1 MGKGAGKIYP
11 ATERIPLICDRM
23 IHLAVDLLGADT
35 PEEELCRGAVR
46 ALVGN
51 PALFLHLCGHADVLS
66 AVTAEIGAA
75 EIAGRY
81 EIVDA
86 PVARGNNEDPMQ
98 AYQRTDALPVRRHAV
113 GSRGGSG
120 RRHHLRRDRRC
131 AGHLHHDP
139 GQAAAPRPI
148 LAVELTNPAGEPLLL
163 LDCGANIDSRPEL
176 YPAFAHRVT
185 PICDASAVPRRAS
198 RCCPTVPKP
207 KRDVRLSRRRTP
219 LLAEQPF
226 RFVGNIEATSALRGT
241 ADVIV
246 CDGFHGNIL
255 LKSIEGSAKAA
266 LDEVAARLSAAGP
279 NPPLWRTF
287 RDCSPPLR
295 LQHAGGS
302 LPLLGVRKPVMKG
315 HGSATGEAIVH
326 MADRLA
332 LLCRNRFIERVAE
345 TVR

>member
-1 MGKGAGKIYP
+1 MS
-11 ATERIPLICDRM
+11 DQM

-86 PVARGNNEDPMQ
+86 PVALSNNEDPMQ
-98 AYQRTDALPVRRHAV
+98 AYQRTDASLCAAMRLAHEGAAGGVITCGATGAVLVTSIMILGKLPR
-113 GSRGGSG
+113 
-120 RRHHLRRDRRC
+120 L
-131 AGHLHHDP
+131 
-139 GQAAAPRPI
+139 RPI

-176 YPAFAHRVT
+176 YPAFAHLGNAYMRCIGCSS
-185 PICDASAVPRRAS
+185 PRIALLSNGAEAKKGCEAVKAAHA
-198 RCCPTVPKP
+198 
-207 KRDVRLSRRRTP
+207 

-266 LDEVAARLSAAGP
+266 LDEVSARLSAAGLESAAVADILATVRRRYDY
-279 NPPLWRTF
+279 NT
-287 RDCSPPLR
+287 
-295 LQHAGGS
+295 QGGA
-302 LPLLGVRKPVMKG
+302 LLLGVRKPVMKG

>member
-1 MGKGAGKIYP
+1 MS
-11 ATERIPLICDRM
+11 DQM

-46 ALVGN
+46 ALIGN

-86 PVARGNNEDPMQ
+86 PVALSNNEDPMQ
-98 AYQRTDALPVRRHAV
+98 AYQRTDASLCAAMRLAHEGAAGGVITCGATGAVLVTSIMILGKLPR
-113 GSRGGSG
+113 
-120 RRHHLRRDRRC
+120 L
-131 AGHLHHDP
+131 
-139 GQAAAPRPI
+139 RPI

-176 YPAFAHRVT
+176 YPAFAHLG
-185 PICDASAVPRRAS
+185 DAYMRCIGCSSPRIALLSNGAEAKKGCEAVKAAHA
-198 RCCPTVPKP
+198 
-207 KRDVRLSRRRTP
+207 

-266 LDEVAARLSAAGP
+266 LDEVAARLSAAGLESAAVADILATVRRRYDY
-279 NPPLWRTF
+279 NT
-287 RDCSPPLR
+287 
-295 LQHAGGS
+295 QGGA
-302 LPLLGVRKPVMKG
+302 LLLGVRKPVMKG

-326 MADRLA
+326 MANRLA

>member
-1 MGKGAGKIYP
+1 MS
-11 ATERIPLICDRM
+11 DQM

-46 ALVGN
+46 ALIGN

-66 AVTAEIGAA
+66 AVTAEIGTA

-86 PVARGNNEDPMQ
+86 PVALSNNEDPMQ
-98 AYQRTDALPVRRHAV
+98 AYQRTDASLCAAMRLAHEGAAGGVITCGATGAVLVTSIMILGKLPR
-113 GSRGGSG
+113 
-120 RRHHLRRDRRC
+120 L
-131 AGHLHHDP
+131 
-139 GQAAAPRPI
+139 RPI

-176 YPAFAHRVT
+176 YPAFAHLG
-185 PICDASAVPRRAS
+185 DAYMRCIGCSSPRIALLSNGSEAKKGCEAVKAAHA
-198 RCCPTVPKP
+198 
-207 KRDVRLSRRRTP
+207 

-266 LDEVAARLSAAGP
+266 LDEVSARLSAAGLESAAVADILATVRRRYDY
-279 NPPLWRTF
+279 NT
-287 RDCSPPLR
+287 
-295 LQHAGGS
+295 QGGA
-302 LPLLGVRKPVMKG
+302 LLLGVRKPVMKG

>member
-1 MGKGAGKIYP
+1 MS
-11 ATERIPLICDRM
+11 DQM

-86 PVARGNNEDPMQ
+86 PVALSNNEDPMQ
-98 AYQRTDALPVRRHAV
+98 AYQRTNASLCAAMRLAHEGAAGGVITCGATGAVLVTSIMILGKLPR
-113 GSRGGSG
+113 
-120 RRHHLRRDRRC
+120 L
-131 AGHLHHDP
+131 
-139 GQAAAPRPI
+139 RPI

-176 YPAFAHRVT
+176 YPAFAHLG
-185 PICDASAVPRRAS
+185 DAYMRCIGCASPRIALLSNGAEAKKGCEAVKAAHA
-198 RCCPTVPKP
+198 
-207 KRDVRLSRRRTP
+207 

-226 RFVGNIEATSALRGT
+226 RFVGNIEATSALRGS

-266 LDEVAARLSAAGP
+266 LDEVSARLSAAGLESAAVADVLATVRRRYDY
-279 NPPLWRTF
+279 NT
-287 RDCSPPLR
+287 
-295 LQHAGGS
+295 QGGA
-302 LPLLGVRKPVMKG
+302 LLLGVRKPVMKG

>member
-1 MGKGAGKIYP
+1 MS
-11 ATERIPLICDRM
+11 DQM

-86 PVARGNNEDPMQ
+86 PVALSNNEDPMQ
-98 AYQRTDALPVRRHAV
+98 AYQRTDASLCAAMRLAHEGAAGGVITCGATGAVLVTSIMILGKLPR
-113 GSRGGSG
+113 
-120 RRHHLRRDRRC
+120 L
-131 AGHLHHDP
+131 
-139 GQAAAPRPI
+139 RPI

-176 YPAFAHRVT
+176 YLAFAHLG
-185 PICDASAVPRRAS
+185 DAYMRCIGCASPRIALLSNGAEAKKGCEAVKAAHA
-198 RCCPTVPKP
+198 
-207 KRDVRLSRRRTP
+207 

-266 LDEVAARLSAAGP
+266 LDEVSARLSAAGLESAAVADILATVRRRYDY
-279 NPPLWRTF
+279 NT
-287 RDCSPPLR
+287 
-295 LQHAGGS
+295 QGGA
-302 LPLLGVRKPVMKG
+302 LLLGVRKPVMKG

>member
-1 MGKGAGKIYP
+1 MS
-11 ATERIPLICDRM
+11 DQM

-46 ALVGN
+46 ALIGN
-51 PALFLHLCGHADVLS
+51 PALFLHLCGHADVIS
-66 AVTAEIGAA
+66 SVTAEIGAA

-86 PVARGNNEDPMQ
+86 PVALSNNEDPMQ
-98 AYQRTDALPVRRHAV
+98 AYQRTDASLCAAMRLAHEGAAGGVITCGATGAVLVTAIMILGKLPR
-113 GSRGGSG
+113 
-120 RRHHLRRDRRC
+120 L
-131 AGHLHHDP
+131 
-139 GQAAAPRPI
+139 RPI

-176 YPAFAHRVT
+176 YPAFAHLG
-185 PICDASAVPRRAS
+185 DAYMRCIGCSSPRIALLSNGAEAKKGCEAVKAAHA
-198 RCCPTVPKP
+198 
-207 KRDVRLSRRRTP
+207 
-219 LLAEQPF
+219 LLAEQPL

-266 LDEVAARLSAAGP
+266 LDEVSARLSAAGLESAAVADVLATVRRRYDY
-279 NPPLWRTF
+279 NT
-287 RDCSPPLR
+287 
-295 LQHAGGS
+295 QGGA
-302 LPLLGVRKPVMKG
+302 LLLGVRKPVMKG

>member
-1 MGKGAGKIYP
+1 MS
-11 ATERIPLICDRM
+11 DQM

-86 PVARGNNEDPMQ
+86 PVALSNNEDPMQ
-98 AYQRTDALPVRRHAV
+98 AYQRTDASLCGAMRLAHEGAAGGVITCGATGAVLVTSIMILGKLPR
-113 GSRGGSG
+113 
-120 RRHHLRRDRRC
+120 L
-131 AGHLHHDP
+131 
-139 GQAAAPRPI
+139 RPI

-176 YPAFAHRVT
+176 YPAFAHLG
-185 PICDASAVPRRAS
+185 DAYMRCIGCSSPRIALLSNGAEAKKGCEAVKAAHA
-198 RCCPTVPKP
+198 
-207 KRDVRLSRRRTP
+207 

-266 LDEVAARLSAAGP
+266 LDEVAARLSAAGLESAAVADILATVRRRYDY
-279 NPPLWRTF
+279 NT
-287 RDCSPPLR
+287 
-295 LQHAGGS
+295 QGGA
-302 LPLLGVRKPVMKG
+302 LLLGVRKPVMKG

>member
-1 MGKGAGKIYP
+1 MS
-11 ATERIPLICDRM
+11 DQM

-86 PVARGNNEDPMQ
+86 PVALSNNEDPMQ
-98 AYQRTDALPVRRHAV
+98 AYQRTDASLCAAMRLAHEGAAGGVITCGATGAVLVTSIMILGKLPR
-113 GSRGGSG
+113 
-120 RRHHLRRDRRC
+120 L
-131 AGHLHHDP
+131 
-139 GQAAAPRPI
+139 RPI

-176 YPAFAHRVT
+176 YPAFAHLG
-185 PICDASAVPRRAS
+185 DAYMRCIGCASPRIALLSNGAEAKKGCEAVKAAHA
-198 RCCPTVPKP
+198 
-207 KRDVRLSRRRTP
+207 

-226 RFVGNIEATSALRGT
+226 RFVGNIEATSALRGS

-266 LDEVAARLSAAGP
+266 LDEVSARLSAAGLESAAVA
-279 NPPLWRTF
+279 NILATVRRRYDYNT
-287 RDCSPPLR
+287 
-295 LQHAGGS
+295 QGGA
-302 LPLLGVRKPVMKG
+302 LLLGVRKPVMKG

>member
-1 MGKGAGKIYP
+1 MS
-11 ATERIPLICDRM
+11 DQM

-86 PVARGNNEDPMQ
+86 PVALSNNEDPMQ
-98 AYQRTDALPVRRHAV
+98 AYQRTDASLCAAMRLAHEGAAGGVITCGATGAVLVTAIMILGKLPR
-113 GSRGGSG
+113 
-120 RRHHLRRDRRC
+120 L
-131 AGHLHHDP
+131 
-139 GQAAAPRPI
+139 RPI

-176 YPAFAHRVT
+176 YPAFAHLG
-185 PICDASAVPRRAS
+185 DAYMRCIGCASPRIALLSNGAEAKKGCEAVKAAHA
-198 RCCPTVPKP
+198 
-207 KRDVRLSRRRTP
+207 

-226 RFVGNIEATSALRGT
+226 RFVGNIEATSALRGS

-266 LDEVAARLSAAGP
+266 LDEVSARLSAAGLESAAVADILATVRRRYDY
-279 NPPLWRTF
+279 NT
-287 RDCSPPLR
+287 
-295 LQHAGGS
+295 QGGA
-302 LPLLGVRKPVMKG
+302 LLLGVRKPVMKG

>member
-1 MGKGAGKIYP
+1 MS
-11 ATERIPLICDRM
+11 DQM

-46 ALVGN
+46 ALIGN

-75 EIAGRY
+75 EITGRY

-86 PVARGNNEDPMQ
+86 PVALSNNEDPMQ
-98 AYQRTDALPVRRHAV
+98 AYQRTDASLCAAMRLAHEGAAGGVITCGATGAVLVTSIMILGKLPR
-113 GSRGGSG
+113 
-120 RRHHLRRDRRC
+120 L
-131 AGHLHHDP
+131 
-139 GQAAAPRPI
+139 RPI

-176 YPAFAHRVT
+176 YPAFAHLG
-185 PICDASAVPRRAS
+185 DAYMRCIGCSSPRIALLSNGAEAKKGCEAVKAAHA
-198 RCCPTVPKP
+198 
-207 KRDVRLSRRRTP
+207 

-266 LDEVAARLSAAGP
+266 LDEVSARLSAAGLESAAVADILATVRRRYDY
-279 NPPLWRTF
+279 NT
-287 RDCSPPLR
+287 
-295 LQHAGGS
+295 QGGA
-302 LPLLGVRKPVMKG
+302 LLLGVRKPVMKG

-345 TVR
+345 TMR

>member
-1 MGKGAGKIYP
+1 MS
-11 ATERIPLICDRM
+11 DQM

-46 ALVGN
+46 ALIGN

-86 PVARGNNEDPMQ
+86 PVALSNNEDPMQ
-98 AYQRTDALPVRRHAV
+98 AYQRTDASLCAAMRLAHEGAAGGVITCGATGAVLVTSIMILGKLPR
-113 GSRGGSG
+113 
-120 RRHHLRRDRRC
+120 L
-131 AGHLHHDP
+131 
-139 GQAAAPRPI
+139 RPI

-176 YPAFAHRVT
+176 YPAFAHLG
-185 PICDASAVPRRAS
+185 DAYMRCIGCSSPRIALLSNGAEAKKGCEAVKAAHA
-198 RCCPTVPKP
+198 
-207 KRDVRLSRRRTP
+207 

-266 LDEVAARLSAAGP
+266 LDEVSARLSAAGLESAAVADILATVRRRYDY
-279 NPPLWRTF
+279 NT
-287 RDCSPPLR
+287 
-295 LQHAGGS
+295 QGGA
-302 LPLLGVRKPVMKG
+302 LLIGVRKPVMKG

>member
-1 MGKGAGKIYP
+1 MS
-11 ATERIPLICDRM
+11 DQM

-86 PVARGNNEDPMQ
+86 PVALSNNEDPMQ
-98 AYQRTDALPVRRHAV
+98 AYQRTDASLCAAMRLAHEGAAGGVITCGATGAVLVTSIMILGKLPR
-113 GSRGGSG
+113 
-120 RRHHLRRDRRC
+120 L
-131 AGHLHHDP
+131 
-139 GQAAAPRPI
+139 RPI

-176 YPAFAHRVT
+176 YPAFAHLG
-185 PICDASAVPRRAS
+185 DAYMRCIGCSSPRIALLSNGAEAKKGCEAVKAAHA
-198 RCCPTVPKP
+198 
-207 KRDVRLSRRRTP
+207 

-226 RFVGNIEATSALRGT
+226 RFVGNIEATSALRGS

-266 LDEVAARLSAAGP
+266 LDEVSARLSAAGLESAAVADILATVRRRYDY
-279 NPPLWRTF
+279 NT
-287 RDCSPPLR
+287 
-295 LQHAGGS
+295 QGGA
-302 LPLLGVRKPVMKG
+302 LLLGVRKPVMKG

-332 LLCRNRFIERVAE
+332 LLCRNWFIERVAE

>member
-1 MGKGAGKIYP
+1 MS
-11 ATERIPLICDRM
+11 DQM

-86 PVARGNNEDPMQ
+86 PVALSNNEDPMQ
-98 AYQRTDALPVRRHAV
+98 AYQRTDASLCAAMRLAHEGAAGGVITCGATGAVLVTAIMILGKLPR
-113 GSRGGSG
+113 
-120 RRHHLRRDRRC
+120 L
-131 AGHLHHDP
+131 
-139 GQAAAPRPI
+139 RPI

-176 YPAFAHRVT
+176 YPAFAHLG
-185 PICDASAVPRRAS
+185 DAYMRCIGCSSPRIALLSNGAEAKKGCEAVKAAHA
-198 RCCPTVPKP
+198 
-207 KRDVRLSRRRTP
+207 

-266 LDEVAARLSAAGP
+266 LDEVSARLSAAGLESAAVADILATVRRRYDY
-279 NPPLWRTF
+279 NT
-287 RDCSPPLR
+287 
-295 LQHAGGS
+295 QGGA
-302 LPLLGVRKPVMKG
+302 LLLGVRKPVMKG

-345 TVR
+345 TVS

>member
-1 MGKGAGKIYP
+1 MS
-11 ATERIPLICDRM
+11 DQM

-46 ALVGN
+46 ALIGN
-51 PALFLHLCGHADVLS
+51 PALFLHLCGHADVIS
-66 AVTAEIGAA
+66 SVTAEIGAA
-75 EIAGRY
+75 EITGRY

-86 PVARGNNEDPMQ
+86 PVALSNNEDPMQ
-98 AYQRTDALPVRRHAV
+98 AYQRTDASLCAAMRLAHEGAAGGVITCGATGAVLVTSIMILGKLPR
-113 GSRGGSG
+113 
-120 RRHHLRRDRRC
+120 L
-131 AGHLHHDP
+131 
-139 GQAAAPRPI
+139 RPI

-176 YPAFAHRVT
+176 YPAFAHLG
-185 PICDASAVPRRAS
+185 DAYMRCIGCASPRIALLSNGAEAKKGCEAVKAAHA
-198 RCCPTVPKP
+198 
-207 KRDVRLSRRRTP
+207 

-226 RFVGNIEATSALRGT
+226 RFVGNIEATSALRGS

-266 LDEVAARLSAAGP
+266 LDEVAARLSAAGLESAAVADILATVRRRYDY
-279 NPPLWRTF
+279 NT
-287 RDCSPPLR
+287 
-295 LQHAGGS
+295 QGGA
-302 LPLLGVRKPVMKG
+302 LLLGVRKPVMKG

>member
-1 MGKGAGKIYP
+1 MS
-11 ATERIPLICDRM
+11 DQM

-46 ALVGN
+46 ALIGN

-86 PVARGNNEDPMQ
+86 PVALSNNEDPMQ
-98 AYQRTDALPVRRHAV
+98 AYQRTDASLCAAMRLAHEGAAGGVITCGATGAVLVTSIMILGKLPR
-113 GSRGGSG
+113 
-120 RRHHLRRDRRC
+120 L
-131 AGHLHHDP
+131 
-139 GQAAAPRPI
+139 RPI
-148 LAVELTNPAGEPLLL
+148 LAVELTNPAEEPLLL

-176 YPAFAHRVT
+176 YPAFAHLG
-185 PICDASAVPRRAS
+185 DAYMRCIGCSSPRIALLSNGAEAKKGCEAVKAAHA
-198 RCCPTVPKP
+198 
-207 KRDVRLSRRRTP
+207 

-226 RFVGNIEATSALRGT
+226 RFVGNIEATSALRGS

-266 LDEVAARLSAAGP
+266 LDEVSARLSAAGLESAAVADILATVRRRYDY
-279 NPPLWRTF
+279 NT
-287 RDCSPPLR
+287 
-295 LQHAGGS
+295 QGGA
-302 LPLLGVRKPVMKG
+302 LLLGVRKPVMKG

-345 TVR
+345 TVS

>member
-1 MGKGAGKIYP
+1 MS
-11 ATERIPLICDRM
+11 DQM

-86 PVARGNNEDPMQ
+86 PVALSNNEDPMQ
-98 AYQRTDALPVRRHAV
+98 AYQRTDASLCAAMRLAHEGAAGGVITCGATGAVLVTSIMILGKLPR
-113 GSRGGSG
+113 
-120 RRHHLRRDRRC
+120 L
-131 AGHLHHDP
+131 
-139 GQAAAPRPI
+139 RPI

-176 YPAFAHRVT
+176 YPAFAHLG
-185 PICDASAVPRRAS
+185 DAYMRCIGCSSPRIALLSNGAEAKKGCEAVKAAHA
-198 RCCPTVPKP
+198 
-207 KRDVRLSRRRTP
+207 

-226 RFVGNIEATSALRGT
+226 RFVGNIEATFALRGT

-266 LDEVAARLSAAGP
+266 LDEVSARLSAAGLESAAVADILATVRRRYDY
-279 NPPLWRTF
+279 NT
-287 RDCSPPLR
+287 
-295 LQHAGGS
+295 QGGA
-302 LPLLGVRKPVMKG
+302 LLLGVRKPVMKG

>member
-1 MGKGAGKIYP
+1 MS
-11 ATERIPLICDRM
+11 DQM

-46 ALVGN
+46 ALIGN

-75 EIAGRY
+75 EITGRY

-86 PVARGNNEDPMQ
+86 PVALSNNEDPMQ
-98 AYQRTDALPVRRHAV
+98 AYQRTDASLCAAMRLAHEGAAGGVITCGATGAVLVTAIMILGKLPR
-113 GSRGGSG
+113 
-120 RRHHLRRDRRC
+120 L
-131 AGHLHHDP
+131 
-139 GQAAAPRPI
+139 RPI

-176 YPAFAHRVT
+176 YPAFAHLG
-185 PICDASAVPRRAS
+185 DAYMRCIGCSSPRIALLSNGAEAKKGCEAVKAAHA
-198 RCCPTVPKP
+198 
-207 KRDVRLSRRRTP
+207 

-226 RFVGNIEATSALRGT
+226 RFVGNVEATSALRGT

-266 LDEVAARLSAAGP
+266 LDEVSARLSAAGLESAAVA
-279 NPPLWRTF
+279 NILATVRRRYDYNT
-287 RDCSPPLR
+287 
-295 LQHAGGS
+295 QGGA
-302 LPLLGVRKPVMKG
+302 LLLGVRKPVMKG

>member
-1 MGKGAGKIYP
+1 MS
-11 ATERIPLICDRM
+11 DQM

-86 PVARGNNEDPMQ
+86 PVALSNNEDPMQ
-98 AYQRTDALPVRRHAV
+98 AYQRTDASLCAAMRLAHEGAAGGVITCGATGAVLVTSIMILGKLPR
-113 GSRGGSG
+113 
-120 RRHHLRRDRRC
+120 L
-131 AGHLHHDP
+131 
-139 GQAAAPRPI
+139 RPI

-176 YPAFAHRVT
+176 YPAFAHLG
-185 PICDASAVPRRAS
+185 DAYMRCIGCASPRIALLSNGTEAKKGCEAVKAAHA
-198 RCCPTVPKP
+198 
-207 KRDVRLSRRRTP
+207 

-226 RFVGNIEATSALRGT
+226 RFVGNVEATSALRGT

-266 LDEVAARLSAAGP
+266 LDEVSARLSAAGLESAAVADILATVRRRYDY
-279 NPPLWRTF
+279 NT
-287 RDCSPPLR
+287 
-295 LQHAGGS
+295 QGGA
-302 LPLLGVRKPVMKG
+302 LLLGVRKPVMKG

>member
-1 MGKGAGKIYP
+1 MS
-11 ATERIPLICDRM
+11 DQM

-51 PALFLHLCGHADVLS
+51 PALFLHLCGHADVIS
-66 AVTAEIGAA
+66 SVTAEIGAA

-86 PVARGNNEDPMQ
+86 PVALSNNEDPMQ
-98 AYQRTDALPVRRHAV
+98 AYQRTDASLCAAMRLSHEGAAGGVITCGATGAVLVTSIMILGKLPR
-113 GSRGGSG
+113 
-120 RRHHLRRDRRC
+120 L
-131 AGHLHHDP
+131 
-139 GQAAAPRPI
+139 RPI

-176 YPAFAHRVT
+176 YPAFAHLG
-185 PICDASAVPRRAS
+185 DAYMRCIGCSSPRIALLSNGAEAKKGCEAVKAAHA
-198 RCCPTVPKP
+198 
-207 KRDVRLSRRRTP
+207 

-266 LDEVAARLSAAGP
+266 LDEVSARLSAAGLESAAVA
-279 NPPLWRTF
+279 NILATVRRRYDYNT
-287 RDCSPPLR
+287 
-295 LQHAGGS
+295 QGGA
-302 LPLLGVRKPVMKG
+302 LLLGVRKPVMKG

>member
-1 MGKGAGKIYP
+1 MS
-11 ATERIPLICDRM
+11 DQM

-86 PVARGNNEDPMQ
+86 PVALSNNEDPMQ
-98 AYQRTDALPVRRHAV
+98 AYQRTDASLCAAMRLAHEGAAGGVITCGATGAVLVTSIMILGKLPR
-113 GSRGGSG
+113 
-120 RRHHLRRDRRC
+120 L
-131 AGHLHHDP
+131 
-139 GQAAAPRPI
+139 RPI

-176 YPAFAHRVT
+176 YPAFAHLG
-185 PICDASAVPRRAS
+185 DAYMRCIGCSSPRIALLSNGAEAKKGCEAVKAAHA
-198 RCCPTVPKP
+198 
-207 KRDVRLSRRRTP
+207 

-266 LDEVAARLSAAGP
+266 LDEVSARLSATGLESAAVADILATVRRRYDY
-279 NPPLWRTF
+279 NT
-287 RDCSPPLR
+287 
-295 LQHAGGS
+295 QGGA
-302 LPLLGVRKPVMKG
+302 LLLGVRKPVMKG

>member
-1 MGKGAGKIYP
+1 MS
-11 ATERIPLICDRM
+11 DQM

-86 PVARGNNEDPMQ
+86 PVALSNNEDPMQ
-98 AYQRTDALPVRRHAV
+98 AYQRTDASLCAAMRLAHEGAAGGVITCGATGAVLVTSIMILGKLPR
-113 GSRGGSG
+113 
-120 RRHHLRRDRRC
+120 L
-131 AGHLHHDP
+131 
-139 GQAAAPRPI
+139 RPI

-176 YPAFAHRVT
+176 YPAFAHLG
-185 PICDASAVPRRAS
+185 DAYMRCIGCSSPRIALLSNGTEAKKGCEAVKAAHA
-198 RCCPTVPKP
+198 
-207 KRDVRLSRRRTP
+207 

-266 LDEVAARLSAAGP
+266 LDEVSARLSAAGLESAAVADILATVRRRYDY
-279 NPPLWRTF
+279 NA
-287 RDCSPPLR
+287 
-295 LQHAGGS
+295 QGGA
-302 LPLLGVRKPVMKG
+302 LLLGVRKPVMKG

>member
-1 MGKGAGKIYP
+1 MS
-11 ATERIPLICDRM
+11 DQM

-46 ALVGN
+46 ALIGN

-66 AVTAEIGAA
+66 AVTAEIGTA

-86 PVARGNNEDPMQ
+86 PVALSNNEDPMQ
-98 AYQRTDALPVRRHAV
+98 AYQRTDASLCAAMRLAHEGAAGGVITCGATGAVLVTAIMILGKLPR
-113 GSRGGSG
+113 
-120 RRHHLRRDRRC
+120 L
-131 AGHLHHDP
+131 
-139 GQAAAPRPI
+139 RPI

-176 YPAFAHRVT
+176 YPAFAHLG
-185 PICDASAVPRRAS
+185 DAYMRCIGCSSPRIALLSNGAEAKKGCEAVKAAHA
-198 RCCPTVPKP
+198 
-207 KRDVRLSRRRTP
+207 

-226 RFVGNIEATSALRGT
+226 RFVGNVEATSALRGS

-266 LDEVAARLSAAGP
+266 LDEVSARLFAAGLESAAVADVLATVRRRYDY
-279 NPPLWRTF
+279 NT
-287 RDCSPPLR
+287 
-295 LQHAGGS
+295 QGGA
-302 LPLLGVRKPVMKG
+302 LLLGVRKPVMKG

>member
-1 MGKGAGKIYP
+1 MS
-11 ATERIPLICDRM
+11 DQM

-86 PVARGNNEDPMQ
+86 PVALSNNEDPMQ
-98 AYQRTDALPVRRHAV
+98 AYQRTDASLCAAMRLAHEGAAGGVITCGATGAVLVTSIMILGKLPR
-113 GSRGGSG
+113 
-120 RRHHLRRDRRC
+120 L
-131 AGHLHHDP
+131 
-139 GQAAAPRPI
+139 RPI

-176 YPAFAHRVT
+176 YPAFAHLG
-185 PICDASAVPRRAS
+185 DAYMRCIGCSSPRIALLSNGAEAKKGCEAVKAAHA
-198 RCCPTVPKP
+198 
-207 KRDVRLSRRRTP
+207 

-266 LDEVAARLSAAGP
+266 LDEVSARLSAAGLESAAVADILATVRRRYDY
-279 NPPLWRTF
+279 NT
-287 RDCSPPLR
+287 
-295 LQHAGGS
+295 QGGA
-302 LPLLGVRKPVMKG
+302 LLLGVRKPVMKG

-326 MADRLA
+326 MANRLA

-345 TVR
+345 TVC

>member
-1 MGKGAGKIYP
+1 MS
-11 ATERIPLICDRM
+11 DQM

-46 ALVGN
+46 ALIGN

-86 PVARGNNEDPMQ
+86 PVALSNNEDPMQ
-98 AYQRTDALPVRRHAV
+98 AYQRTDASLCAAMRLAHEGAAGGVITCGATGAVLVTSIMILGKLPR
-113 GSRGGSG
+113 
-120 RRHHLRRDRRC
+120 L
-131 AGHLHHDP
+131 
-139 GQAAAPRPI
+139 RPI
-148 LAVELTNPAGEPLLL
+148 LAVELTNPAGDPLLL

-176 YPAFAHRVT
+176 YPAFAHLG
-185 PICDASAVPRRAS
+185 DAYMRCIGCASPRIALLSNGAEAKKGCEAVKAAHA
-198 RCCPTVPKP
+198 
-207 KRDVRLSRRRTP
+207 

-266 LDEVAARLSAAGP
+266 LDEVSARLSAAGLESAAVADILATVRRRYDY
-279 NPPLWRTF
+279 NT
-287 RDCSPPLR
+287 
-295 LQHAGGS
+295 QGGA
-302 LPLLGVRKPVMKG
+302 LLLGVRKPVMKG

>member
-1 MGKGAGKIYP
+1 MS
-11 ATERIPLICDRM
+11 DQM

-51 PALFLHLCGHADVLS
+51 PALFLHLCGHADVIS
-66 AVTAEIGAA
+66 SVTAEIGAA

-86 PVARGNNEDPMQ
+86 PVALSNNEDPMQ
-98 AYQRTDALPVRRHAV
+98 AYQRTDASLCAAMRLAHEGAAGGVITCGATGAVLVTSIMILGKLPR
-113 GSRGGSG
+113 
-120 RRHHLRRDRRC
+120 L
-131 AGHLHHDP
+131 
-139 GQAAAPRPI
+139 RPI

-176 YPAFAHRVT
+176 YPAFAHLG
-185 PICDASAVPRRAS
+185 DAYMRCIGCASPRIALLSNGAEAKKGCEAVKAAHA
-198 RCCPTVPKP
+198 
-207 KRDVRLSRRRTP
+207 

-226 RFVGNIEATSALRGT
+226 RFVGNIEATSALRGS

-266 LDEVAARLSAAGP
+266 LDEVSARLSAAGLESAAVADILATVRRRYDY
-279 NPPLWRTF
+279 NT
-287 RDCSPPLR
+287 
-295 LQHAGGS
+295 QGGA
-302 LPLLGVRKPVMKG
+302 LLLGVRKPVMKG

>member
-1 MGKGAGKIYP
+1 MS
-11 ATERIPLICDRM
+11 DQM

-46 ALVGN
+46 ALIGN

-86 PVARGNNEDPMQ
+86 PVALSNNEDPMQ
-98 AYQRTDALPVRRHAV
+98 AYQRTDASLCAAMRLAHEGAAGGVITCGATGAVLVTSIMILGKLPR
-113 GSRGGSG
+113 
-120 RRHHLRRDRRC
+120 L
-131 AGHLHHDP
+131 
-139 GQAAAPRPI
+139 RPI

-176 YPAFAHRVT
+176 YPAFAHLG
-185 PICDASAVPRRAS
+185 DAYMRCIGCSSPRIALLSNGAEAKKGCEAVKAAHA
-198 RCCPTVPKP
+198 
-207 KRDVRLSRRRTP
+207 

-266 LDEVAARLSAAGP
+266 LDEVSARLSAAGLESAAVADILATVRRRYDY
-279 NPPLWRTF
+279 NT
-287 RDCSPPLR
+287 
-295 LQHAGGS
+295 QGGA
-302 LPLLGVRKPVMKG
+302 LLLGIRKPVMKG

>member
-1 MGKGAGKIYP
+1 MS
-11 ATERIPLICDRM
+11 DQM

-46 ALVGN
+46 ALIGN

-86 PVARGNNEDPMQ
+86 PVALSNNEDPMQ
-98 AYQRTDALPVRRHAV
+98 AYQRTDASLCAAMRLAHEGAAGGVITCGATGAVLVTAIMILGKLPR
-113 GSRGGSG
+113 
-120 RRHHLRRDRRC
+120 L
-131 AGHLHHDP
+131 
-139 GQAAAPRPI
+139 RPI

-176 YPAFAHRVT
+176 YPAFAHLG
-185 PICDASAVPRRAS
+185 DAYMRCIGCSSPRIALLSNGAEAKKGCEAVKAAHA
-198 RCCPTVPKP
+198 
-207 KRDVRLSRRRTP
+207 

-266 LDEVAARLSAAGP
+266 LDEVSARLSAAGLESAAVADILATVRRRYDY
-279 NPPLWRTF
+279 NT
-287 RDCSPPLR
+287 
-295 LQHAGGS
+295 QGGA
-302 LPLLGVRKPVMKG
+302 LLLGVRKPVMKG
-315 HGSATGEAIVH
+315 HGSATGEAIMH

>member
-1 MGKGAGKIYP
+1 MS
-11 ATERIPLICDRM
+11 DQM

-46 ALVGN
+46 ALIGN

-86 PVARGNNEDPMQ
+86 PVALSNNEDPMQ
-98 AYQRTDALPVRRHAV
+98 AYQRTDASLCATMRLAHEGAAGGVITCGATGAVLVTSIMILGKLPR
-113 GSRGGSG
+113 
-120 RRHHLRRDRRC
+120 L
-131 AGHLHHDP
+131 
-139 GQAAAPRPI
+139 RPI

-176 YPAFAHRVT
+176 YPAFAHLG
-185 PICDASAVPRRAS
+185 DAYMRCIGCSSPRIALLSNGAEAKKGCEAVKAAHA
-198 RCCPTVPKP
+198 
-207 KRDVRLSRRRTP
+207 

-266 LDEVAARLSAAGP
+266 LDEVSARLSAAGLESAAVADILATVRRRYDY
-279 NPPLWRTF
+279 NT
-287 RDCSPPLR
+287 
-295 LQHAGGS
+295 QGGA
-302 LPLLGVRKPVMKG
+302 LLLGVRKPVMKG

>member
-1 MGKGAGKIYP
+1 MS
-11 ATERIPLICDRM
+11 DQM

-46 ALVGN
+46 ALIGN

-86 PVARGNNEDPMQ
+86 PVALSNNEDPMQ
-98 AYQRTDALPVRRHAV
+98 AYQRTDASLCAAMRLAHEGAAGGVITCGATGAVLVTSIMILGKLPR
-113 GSRGGSG
+113 
-120 RRHHLRRDRRC
+120 L
-131 AGHLHHDP
+131 
-139 GQAAAPRPI
+139 RPI

-176 YPAFAHRVT
+176 YPAFAHLG
-185 PICDASAVPRRAS
+185 DAYMRCIGCSSPRIALLSNGAEAKKGCEAVKAAHA
-198 RCCPTVPKP
+198 
-207 KRDVRLSRRRTP
+207 
-219 LLAEQPF
+219 LLAEQPL

-241 ADVIV
+241 VDVIV

-266 LDEVAARLSAAGP
+266 LDEVSARLSAAGLESAAVADVLATVRRRYDY
-279 NPPLWRTF
+279 NT
-287 RDCSPPLR
+287 
-295 LQHAGGS
+295 QGGA
-302 LPLLGVRKPVMKG
+302 LLLGVRKPVMKG

>member
-1 MGKGAGKIYP
+1 MS
-11 ATERIPLICDRM
+11 DQM

-46 ALVGN
+46 ALIGN

-86 PVARGNNEDPMQ
+86 PVALSNNEDPMQ
-98 AYQRTDALPVRRHAV
+98 AYQRTDASLCAAMRLAREGAAGGVITCGATGAVLVTSIMILGKLPR
-113 GSRGGSG
+113 
-120 RRHHLRRDRRC
+120 L
-131 AGHLHHDP
+131 
-139 GQAAAPRPI
+139 RPI

-176 YPAFAHRVT
+176 YPAFAHLG
-185 PICDASAVPRRAS
+185 DAYMRCIGCSSPRIALLSNGAEAKKGCEAVKAAHA
-198 RCCPTVPKP
+198 
-207 KRDVRLSRRRTP
+207 

-266 LDEVAARLSAAGP
+266 LDEVSARLSAAGLESAAVADILATVRRRYDY
-279 NPPLWRTF
+279 NT
-287 RDCSPPLR
+287 
-295 LQHAGGS
+295 QGGA
-302 LPLLGVRKPVMKG
+302 LLLGVRKPVMKG

>member
-1 MGKGAGKIYP
+1 MS
-11 ATERIPLICDRM
+11 DQM

-46 ALVGN
+46 ALIGN

-86 PVARGNNEDPMQ
+86 PVALSNNEDPMQ
-98 AYQRTDALPVRRHAV
+98 AYQRTDASLCAAMRLAHEGAAGGVITCGATGAVLVTSIMILGKLPR
-113 GSRGGSG
+113 
-120 RRHHLRRDRRC
+120 L
-131 AGHLHHDP
+131 
-139 GQAAAPRPI
+139 RPI
-148 LAVELTNPAGEPLLL
+148 LAVELTNPAGKPLLL

-176 YPAFAHRVT
+176 YPAFAHLG
-185 PICDASAVPRRAS
+185 DAYMRCIGCSSPRIALLSNGAEAKKGCEAVKAAHA
-198 RCCPTVPKP
+198 
-207 KRDVRLSRRRTP
+207 

-266 LDEVAARLSAAGP
+266 LDEVSARLSAAGLESAAVADVLATVRRRYDY
-279 NPPLWRTF
+279 NT
-287 RDCSPPLR
+287 
-295 LQHAGGS
+295 QGGA
-302 LPLLGVRKPVMKG
+302 LLLGVRKPVMKG

>member
-1 MGKGAGKIYP
+1 MS
-11 ATERIPLICDRM
+11 DQM

-46 ALVGN
+46 ALIGN

-86 PVARGNNEDPMQ
+86 PVALSNNEDPMQ
-98 AYQRTDALPVRRHAV
+98 AYQRTDASLCAAMRLAHEGAAGGVITCGATGAVLVTSIMILGKLPR
-113 GSRGGSG
+113 
-120 RRHHLRRDRRC
+120 L
-131 AGHLHHDP
+131 
-139 GQAAAPRPI
+139 RPI
-148 LAVELTNPAGEPLLL
+148 LAVELTNPAGEPFLL

-176 YPAFAHRVT
+176 YPAFAHLG
-185 PICDASAVPRRAS
+185 DAYMRCIGCSSPRIALLSNGAEAKKGCEAVKAAHA
-198 RCCPTVPKP
+198 
-207 KRDVRLSRRRTP
+207 

-266 LDEVAARLSAAGP
+266 LDEVSARLSAAGLESAAVADILATVRRRYDY
-279 NPPLWRTF
+279 NT
-287 RDCSPPLR
+287 
-295 LQHAGGS
+295 QGGA
-302 LPLLGVRKPVMKG
+302 LLLGVRKPVMKG

>member
-1 MGKGAGKIYP
+1 MS
-11 ATERIPLICDRM
+11 DQM

-86 PVARGNNEDPMQ
+86 PVALSNNEDPMQ
-98 AYQRTDALPVRRHAV
+98 AYQRTDASLCAAMRLAREGAAGGVITCGATGAVLVTSIMILGKLPR
-113 GSRGGSG
+113 
-120 RRHHLRRDRRC
+120 L
-131 AGHLHHDP
+131 
-139 GQAAAPRPI
+139 RPI

-176 YPAFAHRVT
+176 YPAFAHLG
-185 PICDASAVPRRAS
+185 DAYMRCIGCSSPRIALLSNGAEAKKGCEAVKAAHA
-198 RCCPTVPKP
+198 
-207 KRDVRLSRRRTP
+207 

-266 LDEVAARLSAAGP
+266 LDEVSARLSAAGLESAAVADILATVRRRYDY
-279 NPPLWRTF
+279 NT
-287 RDCSPPLR
+287 
-295 LQHAGGS
+295 QGGA
-302 LPLLGVRKPVMKG
+302 LLLGVRKPVMKG

>member
-1 MGKGAGKIYP
+1 MS
-11 ATERIPLICDRM
+11 DQM

-46 ALVGN
+46 ALIGN
-51 PALFLHLCGHADVLS
+51 PALFLHLCGHADVIS
-66 AVTAEIGAA
+66 SVTAEIGAA

-86 PVARGNNEDPMQ
+86 PVALSNNEDPMQ
-98 AYQRTDALPVRRHAV
+98 AYQRTDASLCAAMRLAHEGAAGGVITCGATGAVLVTSIMILGKLPR
-113 GSRGGSG
+113 
-120 RRHHLRRDRRC
+120 L
-131 AGHLHHDP
+131 
-139 GQAAAPRPI
+139 RPI

-176 YPAFAHRVT
+176 YPAFAHLG
-185 PICDASAVPRRAS
+185 DAYMRCIGCSSPRIALLSNGAEAKKGCEAVKAAHA
-198 RCCPTVPKP
+198 
-207 KRDVRLSRRRTP
+207 
-219 LLAEQPF
+219 LLAEQPL

-266 LDEVAARLSAAGP
+266 LDEVSARLSAAGLESTAVADILATVRRRYDY
-279 NPPLWRTF
+279 NT
-287 RDCSPPLR
+287 
-295 LQHAGGS
+295 QGGA
-302 LPLLGVRKPVMKG
+302 LLLGVRKPVMKG

>member
-1 MGKGAGKIYP
+1 MS
-11 ATERIPLICDRM
+11 DQM

-86 PVARGNNEDPMQ
+86 PVALSNNADPMQ
-98 AYQRTDALPVRRHAV
+98 AYQRTDASLCAAMRLAHEGAAGGVITCGATGAVLVTSIMILGKLPR
-113 GSRGGSG
+113 
-120 RRHHLRRDRRC
+120 L
-131 AGHLHHDP
+131 
-139 GQAAAPRPI
+139 RPI

-176 YPAFAHRVT
+176 YPAFAHLG
-185 PICDASAVPRRAS
+185 DAYMRCIGCASPRIALLSNGAEAKKGCEAVKAAHA
-198 RCCPTVPKP
+198 
-207 KRDVRLSRRRTP
+207 

-226 RFVGNIEATSALRGT
+226 RFVGNIE
-241 ADVIV
+241 
-246 CDGFHGNIL
+246 
-255 LKSIEGSAKAA
+255 GSAKAA
-266 LDEVAARLSAAGP
+266 LDEVSARLSAAGLESAAVADILATVRRRYDY
-279 NPPLWRTF
+279 NT
-287 RDCSPPLR
+287 
-295 LQHAGGS
+295 QGGA
-302 LPLLGVRKPVMKG
+302 LLLGVRKPVMKG

>member
-1 MGKGAGKIYP
+1 MS
-11 ATERIPLICDRM
+11 DQM

-51 PALFLHLCGHADVLS
+51 PALFLHLCGPADVLS

-86 PVARGNNEDPMQ
+86 PVALSNNEDPMQ
-98 AYQRTDALPVRRHAV
+98 AYQRTDASLCAAMRLAHEGAAGGVITCGATGAVLVTSIMILGKLPR
-113 GSRGGSG
+113 
-120 RRHHLRRDRRC
+120 L
-131 AGHLHHDP
+131 
-139 GQAAAPRPI
+139 RPI

-176 YPAFAHRVT
+176 YPAFAHLG
-185 PICDASAVPRRAS
+185 DAYMRCIGCSSPRIALLSNGAEAKKGCEAVKAAHA
-198 RCCPTVPKP
+198 
-207 KRDVRLSRRRTP
+207 

-226 RFVGNIEATSALRGT
+226 RFVGNIEATFALRGT

-266 LDEVAARLSAAGP
+266 LDEVSARLSAAGLESTAVADILATVRRRYDY
-279 NPPLWRTF
+279 NT
-287 RDCSPPLR
+287 
-295 LQHAGGS
+295 QGGA
-302 LPLLGVRKPVMKG
+302 LLLGVRKPVMKG

>member
-1 MGKGAGKIYP
+1 MS
-11 ATERIPLICDRM
+11 DQM

-66 AVTAEIGAA
+66 SVTAEIGAA

-86 PVARGNNEDPMQ
+86 PVALSNNEDPMQ
-98 AYQRTDALPVRRHAV
+98 AYQRTDASLCAAMRLAHEGAAGGVITCGATGAVLVTSIMILGKLPR
-113 GSRGGSG
+113 
-120 RRHHLRRDRRC
+120 L
-131 AGHLHHDP
+131 
-139 GQAAAPRPI
+139 RPI

-176 YPAFAHRVT
+176 YPAFAHLG
-185 PICDASAVPRRAS
+185 DAYMRCIGCSSPRIALLSNGAEAKKGCEAVKAAHA
-198 RCCPTVPKP
+198 
-207 KRDVRLSRRRTP
+207 

-266 LDEVAARLSAAGP
+266 LDEVSARLSAAGLESAAVADILATVRRRYDY
-279 NPPLWRTF
+279 NT
-287 RDCSPPLR
+287 
-295 LQHAGGS
+295 QGGA
-302 LPLLGVRKPVMKG
+302 LLLGVRKPVMKG

>member
-1 MGKGAGKIYP
+1 MS
-11 ATERIPLICDRM
+11 DQM

-46 ALVGN
+46 ALIGN
-51 PALFLHLCGHADVLS
+51 PALFLHLCGHADVIS
-66 AVTAEIGAA
+66 SVTAEIGAA

-86 PVARGNNEDPMQ
+86 PVALSNNEDPMQ
-98 AYQRTDALPVRRHAV
+98 AYQRTDASLCAAMRLAHEGAAGGVVTCGATGAVLVTSIMILGKLPR
-113 GSRGGSG
+113 
-120 RRHHLRRDRRC
+120 L
-131 AGHLHHDP
+131 
-139 GQAAAPRPI
+139 RPI

-176 YPAFAHRVT
+176 YPAFAHLG
-185 PICDASAVPRRAS
+185 DAYMRCIGCASPRIALLSNGAEAKKGCEAVKAAHA
-198 RCCPTVPKP
+198 
-207 KRDVRLSRRRTP
+207 

-226 RFVGNIEATSALRGT
+226 RFVGNVEATSALRGT

-266 LDEVAARLSAAGP
+266 LDEVSARLFAAGLESAAVADVLATVRRRYDY
-279 NPPLWRTF
+279 NT
-287 RDCSPPLR
+287 
-295 LQHAGGS
+295 QGGA
-302 LPLLGVRKPVMKG
+302 LLLGVRKPVMKG

>member
-1 MGKGAGKIYP
+1 MS
-11 ATERIPLICDRM
+11 DQM

-51 PALFLHLCGHADVLS
+51 PALFLHLCGHADVIS
-66 AVTAEIGAA
+66 SVTAEIGAA
-75 EIAGRY
+75 EITGRY

-86 PVARGNNEDPMQ
+86 PVALSNNEDPMQ
-98 AYQRTDALPVRRHAV
+98 AYQRTDASLCAAMRLAHEGAAGGVITCGATGAVLVTSIMILGKLPR
-113 GSRGGSG
+113 
-120 RRHHLRRDRRC
+120 L
-131 AGHLHHDP
+131 
-139 GQAAAPRPI
+139 RPI
-148 LAVELTNPAGEPLLL
+148 LAVELTNPAGEPFLL

-176 YPAFAHRVT
+176 YPAFAHLG
-185 PICDASAVPRRAS
+185 DAYMRCIGCSSPRIALLSNGAEAKKGCEAVKAAHA
-198 RCCPTVPKP
+198 
-207 KRDVRLSRRRTP
+207 

-266 LDEVAARLSAAGP
+266 LDEVSARLSAAGLESAAVADILATVRRRYDY
-279 NPPLWRTF
+279 NT
-287 RDCSPPLR
+287 
-295 LQHAGGS
+295 QGGA
-302 LPLLGVRKPVMKG
+302 LLLGVRKPVMKG

>member
-1 MGKGAGKIYP
+1 MS
-11 ATERIPLICDRM
+11 DQM

-46 ALVGN
+46 ALIGN

-75 EIAGRY
+75 EITGRY

-86 PVARGNNEDPMQ
+86 PVALSNNEDPMQ
-98 AYQRTDALPVRRHAV
+98 AYQRTDASLCAAMRLAHEGAAGGVITCGATGAVLVTSIMILGKLPR
-113 GSRGGSG
+113 
-120 RRHHLRRDRRC
+120 L
-131 AGHLHHDP
+131 
-139 GQAAAPRPI
+139 RPI

-176 YPAFAHRVT
+176 YPAFAHLG
-185 PICDASAVPRRAS
+185 DAYMRCIGCSSPRIALLSNGAEAKKGCEAVKAAHA
-198 RCCPTVPKP
+198 
-207 KRDVRLSRRRTP
+207 

-241 ADVIV
+241 AEVIV

-266 LDEVAARLSAAGP
+266 LDEVSARLSAAGLESAAVADILATVRRRYDY
-279 NPPLWRTF
+279 NT
-287 RDCSPPLR
+287 
-295 LQHAGGS
+295 QGGA
-302 LPLLGVRKPVMKG
+302 LLLGVRKPVMKG